1 MLNIE
6 HFLTGQAL
14 SSSTAVS
21 IKELKGFDGP
31 SELHFIIIKLMILLF
46 KLSLVLLILPA
57 VGATCILRILREL
70 SDVALD
76 SKSCCHLVFHLSLIC
91 NLRSSALCRRW
102 SLEAA
107 TISHY
112 KSRVLVVNVLSV
124 VLANQKP
131 LVCSSLL

>member
-6 HFLTGQAL
+6 HFLTRQAL
-14 SSSTAVS
+14 SSSTTVS
-21 IKELKGFDGP
+21 INELKGFDGP

-76 SKSCCHLVFHLSLIC
+76 SKSCHHLVVHRSLIS
-91 NLRSSALCRRW
+91 NF
-102 SLEAA
+102 
-107 TISHY
+107 
-112 KSRVLVVNVLSV
+112 
-124 VLANQKP
+124 
-131 LVCSSLL
+131 